1 MSEGPST
8 LRIGLLLPDVMG
20 TYGDGGNALVL
31 RGRARLR
38 GLHAE
43 IAPITLDTD
52 VPANCDIYTL
62 GGGEDVAQSLATRH
76 LARHR
81 GLHSA
86 VDRGA
91 PVLAVCAGL
100 QVLGH
105 SYTGSEGTSVQG
117 LGLLDVTT
125 APRATRAIGELL
137 VEPTAEGLTERLTGF
152 ENHRGGTSL
161 GTDAH
166 PLGRVVHGVGNGTGD
181 GREGMVHGS
190 IVATY
195 LHGPV
200 LARNPQ
206 LADLLLSR
214 ALGLAAPEELG
225 PLDLDAVARLR
236 RERLAHKPSLASRT
250 GWWTRLSRRA

>member
-38 GLHAE
+38 GLDAE
-43 IAPITLDTD
+43 IVPITLDTD
-52 VPANCDIYTL
+52 VPASCDVYTL
-62 GGGEDVAQSLATRH
+62 GGGEDVAQTLATRH

-81 GLHSA
+81 GLHAA
-86 VDRGA
+86 VDRSV

-105 SYTGSEGTSVQG
+105 TYTGSDGTTVEG

-125 APRATRAIGELL
+125 TPRLTRAIGELL

-152 ENHRGGTSL
+152 ENHRGATTL
-161 GTDAH
+161 GTDAR
-166 PLGRVVHGVGNGTGD
+166 PLGRVLHGVGNGTGD

-190 IVATY
+190 IIATY

-214 ALGLAAPEELG
+214 AMGLTDPSQLS
-225 PLDLDAVARLR
+225 PLNLESVALLR
-236 RERLAHKPSLASRT
+236 RERLAHKPSHAPRRRWWSRLN
-250 GWWTRLSRRA
+250 RQA

>member
-1 MSEGPST
+1 MSEST

-38 GLHAE
+38 GTDAE
-43 IAPITLDTD
+43 IVPVTLDGGVPSDCD
-52 VPANCDIYTL
+52 VYTL
-62 GGGEDVAQSLATRH
+62 GGGEDVAQTLATRH

-81 GLHSA
+81 GLHQA
-86 VDRGA
+86 VDRGT

-105 SYTGSEGTSVQG
+105 FYVGSDGARVDG

-125 APRATRAIGELL
+125 APQETRSIGELL
-137 VEPTAEGLTERLTGF
+137 VAPTTAGLTERLTGF
-152 ENHRGGTSL
+152 ENHRGGTTLGEQARPL
-161 GTDAH
+161 GT
-166 PLGRVVHGVGNGTGD
+166 VVHGVGNGTGD
-181 GREGMVHGS
+181 GTEGMVQGS

-200 LARNPQ
+200 LARNPE
-206 LADLLLSR
+206 LADLLLAR
-214 ALGLAAPEELG
+214 AQGLAGPAELA
-225 PLDLDAVARLR
+225 PLDLEEVALLR
-236 RERLAHKPSLASRT
+236 RERLAHRPAGRARR
-250 GWWTRLSRRA
+250 GWWARRTRRA

>member
-1 MSEGPST
+1 MAEST

-38 GLHAE
+38 GTDAE
-43 IAPITLDTD
+43 IVPITLDGG
-52 VPANCDIYTL
+52 VPADCDVYTL
-62 GGGEDVAQSLATRH
+62 GGGEDVAQTLATRH

-81 GLHSA
+81 GLHEA
-86 VDRGA
+86 VERGT

-105 SYTGSEGTSVQG
+105 FYVGSDGARVDG

-125 APRATRAIGELL
+125 APQETRAIGELL
-137 VEPTAEGLTERLTGF
+137 VEPTAEGLTEKLTGF
-152 ENHRGGTSL
+152 ENHRGGTTL
-161 GTDAH
+161 GADAR

-200 LARNPQ
+200 LARNPE
-206 LADLLLSR
+206 LADLLLAR
-214 ALGLAAPEELG
+214 AQGLASPAELA
-225 PLDLDAVARLR
+225 PLDLEEVTLLR
-236 RERLAHKPSLASRT
+236 RERLAHSPARAARRGWRARLA
-250 GWWTRLSRRA
+250 RRA